1 MIPDAVYKRPES
13 VLVVVATRSH
23 EVLLL
28 ERRHPPGFWQ
38 SVTGSLQWGESAA
51 AAAQR
56 ELAEETGI
64 AAGALEDLEIGAR
77 FVIWPEWR
85 KRFAP
90 GVRENREHWFL
101 LRLDAA
107 VTVRLSPEHAQAHW
121 LSAAAARDTVTSWSN
136 RLAIERYV
144 LSDKFPDNQTI
155 ANAMVS
161 A

>member
-1 MIPDAVYKRPES
+1 MPDAGYKRPES
-13 VLVVVATRSH
+13 VLVVVATRAR

-38 SVTGSLQWGESAA
+38 SVTGSLEWGESAVA
-51 AAAQR
+51 AARR

-64 AAGALEDLEIGAR
+64 AADALEDLEIGAR

-101 LRLDAA
+101 LCLDAPVA
-107 VTVRLSPEHAQAHW
+107 VRLSPEHAQARW
-121 LSAAAARDTVTSWSN
+121 LSAAAAREAVASWSN

-144 LSDKFPDNQTI
+144 IRNDVSGNQAVAGSMT
-155 ANAMVS
+155 S